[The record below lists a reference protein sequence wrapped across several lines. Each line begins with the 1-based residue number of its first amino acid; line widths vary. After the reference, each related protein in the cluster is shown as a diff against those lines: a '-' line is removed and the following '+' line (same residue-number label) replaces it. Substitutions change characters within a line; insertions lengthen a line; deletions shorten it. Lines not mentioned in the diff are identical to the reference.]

1 MPDTPSTNADFSSPL
16 GAPPALA
23 GSTPAELPIKPP
35 GSAAEVRAMLK
46 EWLDDASGY
55 DEQVWP
61 ALKSALEQNRT
72 SNRRL
77 FDG

>member
-1 MPDTPSTNADFSSPL
+1 MPDTPSTNADLSSPVVT
-16 GAPPALA
+16 PPMPV

-35 GSAAEVRAMLK
+35 GSAAEVRAMLQ
-46 EWLDDASGY
+46 EWLHDTSGY

-61 ALKSALEQNRT
+61 ALKSALEQNRI